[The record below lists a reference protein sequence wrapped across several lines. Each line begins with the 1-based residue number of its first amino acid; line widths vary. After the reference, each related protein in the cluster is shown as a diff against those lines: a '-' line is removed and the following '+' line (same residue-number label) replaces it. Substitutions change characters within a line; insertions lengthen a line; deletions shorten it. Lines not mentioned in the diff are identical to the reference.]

1 MNRERAKELLPV
13 IKAYSEGKVI
23 QCWSAPNWID
33 MDYPTF
39 VENSEYRVK
48 PEPLE
53 MWVSKWEG
61 TNFSYPR
68 KCYPSKSEC
77 EQGNYGSGFIKA
89 VKLIEVI
96 E

>member
-48 PEPLE
+48 PEPME
-53 MWVSKWEG
+53 CYVAFENNGIPVGICQDKTDAEDS
-61 TNFSYPR
+61 SYI
-68 KCYPSKSEC
+68 Y
-77 EQGNYGSGFIKA
+77 
-89 VKLIEVI
+89 KLMREVI